1 MEETKFVI
9 ESMLNF
15 SGRDQ
20 KAQQV
25 CLHYAEKLGHHELI
39 PILACQAPVTN
50 SDEALAL
57 SRFFW
62 EMVDASIEDRDNKVE
77 VLGELD
83 QQFWMERTMNVMSG
97 YLSSLGFNAQWEQAS
112 DEN

>member
-1 MEETKFVI
+1 ME
-9 ESMLNF
+9 
-15 SGRDQ
+15 G
-20 KAQQV
+20 
-25 CLHYAEKLGHHELI
+25 CHELI
-39 PILACQAPVTN
+39 LILACQAPVAN
-50 SDEALAL
+50 GDKALAL

-62 EMVDASIEDRDNKVE
+62 EMVDASIADRDNNLE

-97 YLSSLGFNAQWEQAS
+97 YLSSLGFETQWEQAS